1 MTARTPK
8 TWQVGSTTAS
18 LLVASLLVLQGLVIG
33 FATNLRAG
41 ESGLSANSICVTNGE
56 AQPGGDPAA
65 PGPRRAHADQCCVFH
80 CSGGGVPVA
89 SSWEEELVRISHAQ
103 NAWSGDAAAAFSP
116 WPTLP
121 VGSRAPPISIL

>member
-18 LLVASLLVLQGLVIG
+18 LLVASLLVLQGLLIG
-33 FATNLRAG
+33 FATNLRGEAG
-41 ESGLSANSICVTNGE
+41 VSANSICLTKGD
-56 AQPGGDPAA
+56 AQPGDPSA
-65 PGPRRAHADQCCVFH
+65 PAPRRVHGDQCCVFH
-80 CSGGGVPVA
+80 CSGGGVPPA
-89 SSWEEELVRISHAQ
+89 SSWEEALLRISHAQ
-103 NAWSGDAAAAFSP
+103 DAWSGDETDALLP

>member
-1 MTARTPK
+1 MTAKAPK

-33 FATNLRAG
+33 FASIRG
-41 ESGLSANSICVTNGE
+41 EAGLSANSICVTKDG
-56 AQPGGDPAA
+56 ARSGDPSA
-65 PGPRRAHADQCCVFH
+65 PAPRHAHGDQCCVFH
-80 CSGGGVPVA
+80 CSGGVPAA
-89 SSWEEELVRISHAQ
+89 SSWQEALVRVSHARD
-103 NAWSGDAAAAFSP
+103 AWSGDEASAFSP